1 MPDLP
6 QPDPREIADRSSVGS
21 PDPAASEPADAASAA
36 RPARRLPSPAT
47 LAMGA
52 VMVGIA
58 LYGTAGFLRE
68 TGLYD
73 VAGWW

>member
-6 QPDPREIADRSSVGS
+6 QPDQSEIADRSSVGP
-21 PDPAASEPADAASAA
+21 PDPTA

-47 LAMGA
+47 LAMGT